1 MKKMMLDQ
9 YGSVDVMKLVETD
22 TPTPAANQI
31 VVKTAAIGVNDP
43 DIMIRAHGP
52 FPTMPKAMRPVLPH
66 SLGQDFTGIVT
77 AIGSDVTKFSVGD
90 HVVGMAFMGTY
101 TEYILLDESALVV
114 TVPKD
119 LDLVP
124 LGGFFLGAATAYSA
138 TIRDGQ
144 ASAGQRVL
152 IHGGAGGVGSQA
164 VQLAK
169 NAGDY
174 VIATGSAKQADYM
187 KQLGAD
193 EMIDYRTEDFTK
205 LVSDLDLVVNL
216 TGPETLAKSYQVVK
230 KGGRITSVNALIDTV
245 ETERRGITGTYSKGF
260 MTVDELKAVLELY
273 AQGKM
278 TVRVAKT
285 YPFELDAI
293 KQAHL
298 DFQAGGNTGKKI
310 IVFNGN

>member
-1 MKKMMLDQ
+1 MMLDQ